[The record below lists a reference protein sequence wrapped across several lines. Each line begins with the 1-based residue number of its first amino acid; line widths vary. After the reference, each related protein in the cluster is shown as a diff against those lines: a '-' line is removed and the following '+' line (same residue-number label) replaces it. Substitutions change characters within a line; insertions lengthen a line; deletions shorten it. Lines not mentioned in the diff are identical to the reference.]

1 MSDQEDPE
9 KDKSDQSDEDQIQE
23 QLEGLREGYNDQ
35 RIFNAVSSMEYINL
49 IDDTHADVEEWFL
62 IFDEDQPILR
72 CTHAKWSFE
81 KEGDEW
87 VAGDWAPEDDIF
99 AVDVTKGVIPWGV
112 LEKETCI
119 SSDDAVSEM
128 GMKFAEGFDALFY
141 KGEECIPDPSVVVDP
156 ILRKELESYRD

>member
-1 MSDQEDPE
+1 MSDI
-9 KDKSDQSDEDQIQE
+9 KDSKEEADAPSDEDQIQE

-49 IDDTHADVEEWFL
+49 IDDTHAEVEEWFL
-62 IFDEDQPILR
+62 IFDDDQPILR
-72 CTHAKWSFE
+72 CTHAKWNFE

-99 AVDVTKGVIPWGV
+99 AVDVTKEEIPWGV

-119 SSDDAVSEM
+119 SSDDAVFEM
-128 GMKFAEGFDALFY
+128 GMKFAEDFDALFY
-141 KGEECIPDPSVVVDP
+141 KGEECIPDPGVVVDP
-156 ILRKELESYRD
+156 ILRKELESYCD